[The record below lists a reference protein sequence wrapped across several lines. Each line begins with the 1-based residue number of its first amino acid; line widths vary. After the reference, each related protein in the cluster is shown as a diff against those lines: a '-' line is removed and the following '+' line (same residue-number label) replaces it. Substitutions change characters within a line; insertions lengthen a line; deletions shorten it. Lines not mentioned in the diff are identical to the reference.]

1 MDKKQTNI
9 TITSIFYELY
19 KKIREE
25 HKFKTTPEAKDF
37 IVERIKKRLQDN
49 NLTEH
54 SNAVAIID
62 YVNAFELD
70 KHALINKTI
79 INPPDSDVFSK
90 KEIKVISDVF
100 AELLP
105 DYSFFDNTLA
115 ESTELQ
121 IVKSIEN
128 FIAQINFKGELLA
141 LDKEGR
147 LTPDIFETK
156 KMKYIDSLCKY
167 LSDRN
172 FTNKIKNTSSLAQFI
187 ASAYFL
193 TIDENNEL
201 YTYDFEKKIYVP
213 ITNQFI
219 TDILTDIPIVKPTAS
234 EISAKLGELST
245 IVRRSVIKKDRYV
258 PKKLDIINEDWVFFN
273 NIILDL
279 KTKTTLNYSPTIF
292 ATRKVD
298 CYYDE
303 QAENYALAN
312 TKNALTI
319 IKEICDDNE
328 DRFKALL
335 QILVRCLR
343 GVNFTDTII
352 NFVGVGGTGKST
364 ITNIIKYLVGDKN
377 IAYIGLDQ
385 FSKDVYLTG
394 IKDKFLSLGQDAIDG
409 KYIGD
414 TRNLKSLSSSDT
426 ITVDVKYKDPIQ
438 VTFPGLIIQSTP
450 ELLSINDA
458 AGQMTRRLKPI
469 VFGRSFK
476 DDPIEDL
483 SHYLKNPKTLAYLVK
498 YLVDHYDELSG
509 PFVSPDID
517 LIEELQ
523 AMNDP
528 MYRACEF
535 IKDTYPNLLDCDYV
549 PMALVKAAYDDSQ
562 GVSVLSDK
570 KKSPKSF
577 YSAFSSYAPNI
588 NMTTDTKKVKFS
600 QDKVLSLLTNK
611 SEDEILEGYS
621 PKDLLPDRS
630 NILAFIEN
638 IKQSTAFSC
647 YTHK

>member
-1 MDKKQTNI
+1 
-9 TITSIFYELY
+9 
-19 KKIREE
+19 
-25 HKFKTTPEAKDF
+25 
-37 IVERIKKRLQDN
+37 
-49 NLTEH
+49 
-54 SNAVAIID
+54 
-62 YVNAFELD
+62 
-70 KHALINKTI
+70 
-79 INPPDSDVFSK
+79 
-90 KEIKVISDVF
+90 
-100 AELLP
+100 
-105 DYSFFDNTLA
+105 
-115 ESTELQ
+115 
-121 IVKSIEN
+121 
-128 FIAQINFKGELLA
+128 
-141 LDKEGR
+141 
-147 LTPDIFETK
+147 
-156 KMKYIDSLCKY
+156 MKYIDSLCKY

-245 IVRRSVIKKDRYV
+245 IVRRSVIKKDPYV

-343 GVNFTDTII
+343 G
-352 NFVGVGGTGKST
+352 GKT
-364 ITNIIKYLVGDKN
+364 
-377 IAYIGLDQ
+377 
-385 FSKDVYLTG
+385 
-394 IKDKFLSLGQDAIDG
+394 
-409 KYIGD
+409 
-414 TRNLKSLSSSDT
+414 
-426 ITVDVKYKDPIQ
+426 
-438 VTFPGLIIQSTP
+438 
-450 ELLSINDA
+450 
-458 AGQMTRRLKPI
+458 
-469 VFGRSFK
+469 
-476 DDPIEDL
+476 
-483 SHYLKNPKTLAYLVK
+483 
-498 YLVDHYDELSG
+498 
-509 PFVSPDID
+509 
-517 LIEELQ
+517 
-523 AMNDP
+523 
-528 MYRACEF
+528 
-535 IKDTYPNLLDCDYV
+535 
-549 PMALVKAAYDDSQ
+549 
-562 GVSVLSDK
+562 
-570 KKSPKSF
+570 
-577 YSAFSSYAPNI
+577 
-588 NMTTDTKKVKFS
+588 
-600 QDKVLSLLTNK
+600 
-611 SEDEILEGYS
+611 EDEILEGYS

-630 NILAFIEN
+630 NVLAFVEN